1 MVDLGVV
8 VLELEPS
15 RTSLAGELLAE
26 PSSAFHHRASNRLD
40 EETDMAEKFDPVI
53 EAALIQAAATLAVEA
68 SAFSERNQRA
78 FSNFAGPHGAPI
90 IDQTENRAQPLQILI
105 SEFGNALVEVRET
118 YKEHLK
124 HPRISSFPKPE

>member
-1 MVDLGVV
+1 MVDLGVA

-15 RTSLAGELLAE
+15 HACLAGEILAE
-26 PSSAFHHRASNRLD
+26 PSSAFHHRTSNRLD

-53 EAALIQAAATLAVEA
+53 EAALIQAAATLAAEA
-68 SAFSERNQRA
+68 SAMAERNM
-78 FSNFAGPHGAPI
+78 
-90 IDQTENRAQPLQILI
+90 RAQSDFVTTKGMPMIEQAEARDDPMHQILGY
-105 SEFGNALVEVRET
+105 FDHALVEVRET